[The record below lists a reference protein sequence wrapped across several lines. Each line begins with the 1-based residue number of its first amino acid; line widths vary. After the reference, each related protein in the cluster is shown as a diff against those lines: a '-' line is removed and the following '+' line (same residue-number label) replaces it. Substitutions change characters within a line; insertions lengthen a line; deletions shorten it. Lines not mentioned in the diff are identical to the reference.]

1 MERRKGFAVA
11 CKKKLESKELREQLQ
26 SSKNRRESIDNG
38 CCGVERIQISWVN
51 DRKEDCR

>member
-38 CCGVERIQISWVN
+38 CCGVERIKISWVN